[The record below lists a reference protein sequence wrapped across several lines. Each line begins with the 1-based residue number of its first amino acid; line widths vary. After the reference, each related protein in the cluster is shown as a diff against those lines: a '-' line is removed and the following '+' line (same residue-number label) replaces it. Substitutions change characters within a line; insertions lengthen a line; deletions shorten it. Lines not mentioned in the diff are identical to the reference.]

1 MSGVVSRLDKEA
13 QGYCGGCGMG
23 SSIHDIVE
31 CYLNGSDS
39 INRPIYPRCNSDDNS
54 YTIRKAES
62 NIFASL
68 LTVRGR

>member
-1 MSGVVSRLDKEA
+1 
-13 QGYCGGCGMG
+13 MG